1 MNPSLLPVATG
12 MRINVLQV
20 QFSNMNVQQ
29 IIEQKIKTRLNPVH
43 LEVRNESRMHNVPP
57 GSESHFKVTVVS
69 DLFEGKMP
77 VARHRLLNETLAE
90 ELAGPVHALSLHT
103 LTPAEW
109 QAKGGQ
115 VPRSP
120 PCLGGSKR

>member
-1 MNPSLLPVATG
+1 MG
-12 MRINVLQV
+12 MTIH
-20 QFSNMNVQQ
+20 Q
-29 IIEQKIKTRLNPVH
+29 IIEQKINDRLNPVY
-43 LEVRNESRMHNVPP
+43 LDVKNESRMHNVPP

-69 DLFEGKMP
+69 ELFEGKMP
-77 VARHRLLNETLAE
+77 IARHRLVNETLAA

-109 QAKGGQ
+109 QAKNGQ